1 MWVASQA
8 KERELA
14 GGDYPWTDTSAL
26 ISHYLHSGDHDSF
39 QTQAV
44 TRTFQLRTFQLR
56 ISRDNIESSCIPPV
70 LNLSVQVSD
79 RQEEQGGHTI

>member
-8 KERELA
+8 KRELA

-44 TRTFQLRTFQLR
+44 TRTFQLR